1 MKKQNIKHNAVHA
14 EEPSMGLCLVSN
26 LITLEGKKVG
36 YMYREEIEEDS
47 ENDSG
52 WRFLAGTE
60 TEDYVEDEK
69 NSKVFEVETIADFD
83 PAILA
88 YLQLPEGSELE
99 RIEGSDTF
107 RIVEE

>member
-1 MKKQNIKHNAVHA
+1 MKKQNIKHNAVPI

-36 YMYREEIEEDS
+36 YMYREEIQEDA
-47 ENDSG
+47 EDDSG

-60 TEDYVEDEK
+60 TEEYVADEK

-83 PAILA
+83 PAIKA
-88 YLQLPEGSELE
+88 YLHLPEGSELE
-99 RIEGSDTF
+99 RTEGSDTF
-107 RIVEE
+107 LILED

>member
-1 MKKQNIKHNAVHA
+1 MKKRPIKHNTNQP
-14 EEPSMGLCLVSN
+14 EETSLGLCLVSN
-26 LITLEGKKVG
+26 LITMEGKKVG
-36 YMYREEIEEDS
+36 YMYREEIQEDA

-60 TEDYVEDEK
+60 TEEYVADEK

-83 PAILA
+83 PDILP
-88 YLQLPEGSELE
+88 YLNYPEGSELE
-99 RIEGSDTF
+99 RMEGKDTF